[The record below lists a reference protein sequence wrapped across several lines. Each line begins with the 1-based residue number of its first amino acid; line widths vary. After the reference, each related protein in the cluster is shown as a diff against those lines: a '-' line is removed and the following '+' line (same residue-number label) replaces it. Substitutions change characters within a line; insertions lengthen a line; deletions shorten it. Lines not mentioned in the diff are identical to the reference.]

1 MSTLRGKVAII
12 TGASSGIGEATAL
25 ALASH
30 QVRVVLAARRRD
42 RLEALARRITEA
54 GGKALPVDCDVT
66 RRDAVRG
73 LIEQT
78 LGAFGT
84 LDILINNAG
93 VMPLSPL
100 AKCRLDDWD
109 NTINVNLKGALYC
122 LGSVLPVMLESGHG
136 HIINISSVAGRR
148 VFSTA
153 AVYCASKFALHAISE
168 ALREELAERDDG
180 NTIRVSIVAPGVV
193 TTELPE
199 SITDAETRTAM
210 KKYYAS
216 IRTPLKSQDVAEAI
230 VWALQTPAHVAVNEI
245 LIRPTSQ
252 VR

>member
-1 MSTLRGKVAII
+1 MSTLREKVAII

-25 ALASH
+25 ALARH
-30 QVRVVLAARRRD
+30 QVRVVLAARRLD

-54 GGKALPVDCDVT
+54 GSKALPIECDVT
-66 RRDAVRG
+66 RRGAVRG

-78 LGAFGT
+78 LRAYGT

-109 NTINVNLKGALYC
+109 RTINVNLKGALYC
-122 LGSVLPVMLESGHG
+122 LGSVLPVMLKTGHG

-193 TTELPE
+193 TTELPD
-199 SITDAETRTAM
+199 SITDAETRTSM

-216 IRTPLKSQDVAEAI
+216 IRTPLQSQDVAEAI

-245 LIRPTSQ
+245 LIRPTAQ

>member
-1 MSTLRGKVAII
+1 MSTLREKVAII

-25 ALASH
+25 ALARH
-30 QVRVVLAARRRD
+30 QVRVVLAARRLD

-54 GGKALPVDCDVT
+54 GSKALPIECDVT
-66 RRDAVRG
+66 RRGAVRG

-78 LGAFGT
+78 LRAYGT

-109 NTINVNLKGALYC
+109 RTINVNLKGALYC
-122 LGSVLPVMLESGHG
+122 LGSVLPVMLKTGHG

-199 SITDAETRTAM
+199 SITDAETRAAM

-230 VWALQTPAHVAVNEI
+230 VWALQTPAHVAINEI
-245 LIRPTSQ
+245 LIRPTAQ

>member
-1 MSTLRGKVAII
+1 MSTLREKVAII

-25 ALASH
+25 ALARH
-30 QVRVVLAARRRD
+30 QVRVVLAARRLD

-54 GGKALPVDCDVT
+54 GSKALPVECDVT
-66 RRDAVRG
+66 RRGAVRG

-78 LGAFGT
+78 LRAYGT

-109 NTINVNLKGALYC
+109 RTINVNLKGALYC
-122 LGSVLPVMLESGHG
+122 LGSVLPVMLKTGHG

-199 SITDAETRTAM
+199 SITDAETRAAM

-216 IRTPLKSQDVAEAI
+216 SRTPLKSQDVAEAI
-230 VWALQTPAHVAVNEI
+230 VWALQTPAHVAINEI
-245 LIRPTSQ
+245 LIRPTAQ